1 MIQVAGG
8 DKIPGTTYMCLLPL
22 KETNNRYNSIETLAR
37 VVPTIITEIPLMDIK
52 MLSIDMFKEYTNECE
67 TTGEEH
73 IYKLEH
79 LPSCYG
85 GRILMLL
92 SSQTFRPKVFFTSKE
107 GTTLASH
114 HFRTG
119 QTKVIIG
126 GVLPNR
132 YLTPPG
138 QDGRNAMIS
147 ETTKN
152 PEIENTANNSK
163 KNRNSN
169 IKQKPT
175 DI

>member
-1 MIQVAGG
+1 
-8 DKIPGTTYMCLLPL
+8 
-22 KETNNRYNSIETLAR
+22 
-37 VVPTIITEIPLMDIK
+37 
-52 MLSIDMFKEYTNECE
+52 
-67 TTGEEH
+67 
-73 IYKLEH
+73 
-79 LPSCYG
+79 
-85 GRILMLL
+85 MLL

-114 HFRTG
+114 PFRTG

-126 GVLPNR
+126 GVIPNR

-163 KNRNSN
+163 KQEQQHQAKTDRYLTQLALTNTEQEETDTDQEHDHESQDWGIEAKSSWEIITNLLAKTNEETKQPSPMIENTLITSNSN
-169 IKQKPT
+169 DEDGNEDPK
-175 DI
+175 